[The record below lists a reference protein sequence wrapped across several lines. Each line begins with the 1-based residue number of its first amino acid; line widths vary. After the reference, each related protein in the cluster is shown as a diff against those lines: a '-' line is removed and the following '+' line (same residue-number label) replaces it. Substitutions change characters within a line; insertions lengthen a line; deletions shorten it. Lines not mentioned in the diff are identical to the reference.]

1 MLNFKQILYYYISL
15 IISIHLK
22 MKPKHSITTKTQ
34 NSSIF
39 MDYAKCIGC
48 NACVRACD
56 EQAISVFTA
65 SAERF

>member
-1 MLNFKQILYYYISL
+1 
-15 IISIHLK
+15 